1 MRLRLKSIFIKLI
14 LPIAVVLLIST
25 VSLVFGL
32 SKLIEARLFE
42 NEKAGIT
49 NAKFVVEDL
58 IDQEIWNVHC
68 LAKYSSELVCDF
80 WDDKK
85 SIESICKKQIEN
97 FDLEYIKIFDVDE
110 NLLYSS
116 IGSKNS
122 ATEKLKDALKG
133 KSFSGLKLA
142 NNGSFLA
149 YSLFPLKVEEE
160 IKGAIEVAQKINTPE
175 FMDRMPE
182 SVGCHFAIIHG
193 GKVIASSAK
202 NLMNTSISAEVQSRL
217 KKEKKLIETVEI
229 AGATYLGQYWN
240 GKGINDC
247 IFLVAKSS
255 ISISRLSNQLKTI
268 IFVAQLIAS
277 LLIIVSF
284 VIFVYFVVRKPLK
297 MTNKAVVELSS
308 GETDLTYRLPEKGK
322 DELQDLASGVNSF
335 VSLLQDLVKELY
347 SKSFEIQ
354 NVVQELGSNS
364 QQTAT
369 ATSQIMSNIEFV
381 KGRTENQVK
390 AVTHTNDIISKSGLS
405 MQKLKENIV
414 AQSSDLTESS
424 AAIEQMLGN
433 IKAVTASID
442 MMSSSFKDLTKLIKD
457 GAQNVR
463 ATSDVMKQ
471 VEDKSKLLTEA
482 NNIIKSI
489 SAQTNLLA
497 MNAMIESAHAGEAG
511 KGFAVVA
518 DEIRKLAEN
527 SGNQAKS
534 IEENVKD
541 ITNLINEGGRLS
553 ESSQQSFNTIDNQV
567 NIVEPLVLQISNA
580 MAEQNAG
587 SSQILEA
594 LTNMKDESTLVDES
608 SNQLSTAMGTV
619 AQYMQSVSHI
629 SNTILTS
636 MDKMATDSEQINQAT
651 NMVKD
656 LALKTKVAVETI
668 DNLIGKFK
676 V

>member
-14 LPIAVVLLIST
+14 LPVAVVLLIST

-116 IGSKNS
+116 TDSKII

-142 NNGSFLA
+142 DNGSFLT
-149 YSLFPLKVEEE
+149 YSLFPLKVEGE
-160 IKGAIEVAQKINTPE
+160 IKGAIEIAQKINTPE

-202 NLMNTSISAEVQSRL
+202 NLMNTSISAEVQTRL

-390 AVTHTNDIISKSGLS
+390 AVTHTNEIISKSGLS

-482 NNIIKSI
+482 NNTIKSI

-594 LTNMKDESTLVDES
+594 LTNMKDESVLVDES
-608 SNQLSTAMGTV
+608 SNQLSSAMGTV

-656 LALKTKVAVETI
+656 LALKTKVAVEAI